1 MYKIPKEFSEIPE
14 AKRLRQAEME
24 FAAACEEAKRLTQS
38 SKQKVHLVYKEPMFE
53 PLRKAEA
60 KLKKAHA
67 DFDFATG
74 EPKPVGLTPAV
85 LEEISKYF
93 STDQRQQ
100 IIELL
105 DQKCGR
111 TIPFKRE
118 ASAKD
123 LEYTRICVL
132 RLSKGNLVE
141 LHKWIELA
149 NIDERDLY
157 SAASPLMEDFR
168 KQH

>member
-1 MYKIPKEFSEIPE
+1 MYKIPQEFSEIPE
-14 AKRLRQAEME
+14 AKRLRQAETE

-38 SKQKVHLVYKEPMFE
+38 SNQKVHLVYKEPIFE
-53 PLRKAEA
+53 PLRNVQT
-60 KLKKAHA
+60 KLKKAQC
-67 DFDFATG
+67 DFDAATG
-74 EPKPVGLTPAV
+74 EPKPVGLTPLV
-85 LEEISKYF
+85 GEEISKLF
-93 STDQRQQ
+93 PAEEHQR
-100 IIELL
+100 IIQLH

-123 LEYTRICVL
+123 LEYTRLCVL
-132 RLSKGNLVE
+132 RLSKGNSDE

-157 SAASPLMEDFR
+157 YAASPLMEDFR
-168 KQH
+168 KQN